1 MLKYLMIFFFLFNF
15 LDGFSQYFVS
25 TFSGNGSAGFING
38 SLDSAAF
45 NSPFGLS
52 IDKYDNLYI
61 ADAGN
66 NCIRKIDAVTGIVT
80 TLAGTGVAGWLDGP
94 ANLAKF
100 NSPSDLCV
108 DDSGNVYVSD
118 FLNQRI
124 RKIFA
129 DGEVTTIAG
138 TGSAGLV
145 NGDHTIA
152 KFNYPRGI
160 CLDKSGNI
168 YIADSWNHR
177 IRKIDSLGIVSTYA
191 GGGSAMGVGSTGA
204 LTDSNDVNAR
214 FFTPSGLSIDQY
226 KNIFVADAYNH
237 RIRKIDSAGVVTTY
251 VGSGSTG
258 VGNGGFMDGS
268 KDVALLNTPTEVFI
282 DTASND
288 LYISDTFNNRIRKAN
303 SYGDTVTTFA
313 GSGLPS
319 FVDSID
325 TLAAFNYPRGVV
337 VSNLS
342 TKIVYLNDY
351 NNNAIRRIEYKNKL
365 SLKDIMYDDNIVI
378 YPNPSNA
385 EFTVQLFKNDFNLIN
400 VLNIFGNNIKEVS
413 INLEKTI
420 YINLEN
426 FVKGVFFLKI
436 QKKSGKFIVKKIY
449 LQ

>member
-1 MLKYLMIFFFLFNF
+1 MFKYLMIFFFLFNF

-38 SLDSAAF
+38 TLDSAAF

-124 RKIFA
+124 RKISIVG
-129 DGEVTTIAG
+129 DVTTLAG
-138 TGSAGLV
+138 TGSAGFV
-145 NGDHTIA
+145 NGDHAIA

-160 CLDKSGNI
+160 CLDTYGNI
-168 YIADSWNHR
+168 FIADSWNHR
-177 IRKIDSLGIVSTYA
+177 IRKIDSLGMVSTFA
-191 GGGSAMGVGSTGA
+191 GGGSAMGVGSTGS

-214 FFTPSGLSIDQY
+214 FFTPSGLTIDQY
-226 KNIFVADAYNH
+226 NTIYVADAYNH
-237 RIRKIDSAGVVTTY
+237 RIRKIDSAGMVTTFA
-251 VGSGSTG
+251 GSGPTG
-258 VGNGGFMDGS
+258 VGYGGFMDGI
-268 KDVALLNTPTEVFI
+268 KDVSLLNTPTEVFI
-282 DTASND
+282 DTVSDD
-288 LYISDTFNNRIRKAN
+288 LYISDTFNNRIRKVISN
-303 SYGDTVTTFA
+303 GDTVTTFA

-325 TLAAFNYPRGVV
+325 TLAAFNFPRGVV

-342 TKIVYLNDY
+342 NKKIFLNDY
-351 NNNAIRRIEYKNKL
+351 NNNSIRRIEYKSTVN
-365 SLKDIMYDDNIVI
+365 LKSIIYDDNIVI
-378 YPNPSNA
+378 YPNPSA
-385 EFTVQLFKNDFNLIN
+385 AKFTVQLLKNDFNLID
-400 VLNIFGNNIKEVS
+400 VLDILGNKIIEIPVG
-413 INLEKTI
+413 LESTVF
-420 YINLEN
+420 INLEN
-426 FVKGVFFLKI
+426 FTKGVYFLKI